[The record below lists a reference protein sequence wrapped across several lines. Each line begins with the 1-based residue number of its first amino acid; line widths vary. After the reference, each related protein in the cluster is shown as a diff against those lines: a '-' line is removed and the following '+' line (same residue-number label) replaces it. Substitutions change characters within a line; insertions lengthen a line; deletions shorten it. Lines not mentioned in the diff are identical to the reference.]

1 MNAQLGRFPPRPA
14 FLTRSVTV
22 GGSEDIRLPHLVLLF
37 PEENSLE
44 HSGPGHHGSR
54 PAVKERQYASTAGQP
69 TASRRFHSQKAA
81 SIARYRTR
89 RAPRSYL
96 EAR

>member
-1 MNAQLGRFPPRPA
+1 MNAQLGRFQRAPV
-14 FLTRSVTV
+14 FLIRSAIA
-22 GGSEDIRLPHLVLLF
+22 GGSEDIRLPRLGLLF

-54 PAVKERQYASTAGQP
+54 PAGKERQYASTAARLK
-69 TASRRFHSQKAA
+69 ASRRSHSQKAA

-89 RAPRSYL
+89 RAQRSYQ